1 MVLVNNLTYE
11 PKIEEIK
18 EEGQVIELIKDVA
31 VDIHMLGFPVGD
43 YNTKSILQQIEHGKY
58 HAPKQKGDDF
68 LNKVD
73 LSKAQSLIQDYRN
86 KTEGG
91 CQSCKDLGKY
101 YENNETYRYCKA
113 KEDKNSVMNL
123 LDSETSPRITK
134 FYEKGCEDK
143 KPIFSKTIEQILKE
157 NN

>member
-1 MVLVNNLTYE
+1 MVLVNHLTYE
-11 PKIEEIK
+11 PKIEEIE

-58 HAPKQKGDDF
+58 DASKQKGDNF

-73 LSKAQSLIQDYRN
+73 LSKAQSLIQDYR
-86 KTEGG
+86 KKSEGG
-91 CQSCKDLGKY
+91 CQSCKEYCHFMPLPGEHIFYCNIGEDPKELDYGSSPKVKKY
-101 YENNETYRYCKA
+101 NK
-113 KEDKNSVMNL
+113 
-123 LDSETSPRITK
+123 
-134 FYEKGCEDK
+134 KGCEDK
-143 KPIFSKTIEQILKE
+143 KPIFSKTIEEILKD